1 MTFFYRDSW
10 QVQLCEA
17 DLRTLCRASRIAPR
31 REAWD
36 DSEIRGGQAA
46 EGRGSFHF
54 ASNQLRVR

>member
-36 DSEIRGGQAA
+36 DSEIRGAKRPRGVVLFILQATN
-46 EGRGSFHF
+46 F
-54 ASNQLRVR
+54 A